1 MRKSYLVFFAS
12 IAALVAIL
20 LVYSCQN
27 SFQESD
33 NTGSKKEAINY
44 GGVFRI
50 NEVSEF
56 KSLFPL
62 NTTDVISY
70 RIFSQ
75 VYEGM
80 LKFSPQDLSVTPNIA
95 ERWEVNATATSF
107 TFYLRKGVKFHD
119 DPCFKNGKGREVTAH
134 DFKYCFDKI
143 CEANPDYASF
153 WVFKDK
159 VVGANEYYESTKKNN
174 PLPGGVKGVKVI
186 DDYIIKIDLNY
197 PYASFYNVLCT
208 PYCYVFPHELIDKYK
223 TDVRIKAVGTGP
235 FKLASINEGEVVFL
249 SRNLNYWKKDSLGN
263 QLPYLDG
270 IKITFIN
277 DKQAELIE
285 FRKRNLDMVFRLP
298 VEMIDEIMAEME
310 NKEKKLDYD
319 IQFTPALNIQYYGFL
334 NSSEVF
340 KNKLVRQA
348 FNYAVDREKIVSY
361 VLKGEG
367 IAASYG
373 FVPPSFEDYDF
384 ESIHGYHFEPNKARK
399 LLTLAGYPN
408 GDGFPE
414 ISLNLNNN
422 GGPNSPNIRV
432 AEIV

>member
-1 MRKSYLVFFAS
+1 M
-12 IAALVAIL
+12 
-20 LVYSCQN
+20 
-27 SFQESD
+27 
-33 NTGSKKEAINY
+33 
-44 GGVFRI
+44 
-50 NEVSEF
+50 
-56 KSLFPL
+56 
-62 NTTDVISY
+62 
-70 RIFSQ
+70 
-75 VYEGM
+75 
-80 LKFSPQDLSVTPNIA
+80 
-95 ERWEVNATATSF
+95 
-107 TFYLRKGVKFHD
+107 
-119 DPCFKNGKGREVTAH
+119 
-134 DFKYCFDKI
+134 
-143 CEANPDYASF
+143 
-153 WVFKDK
+153 
-159 VVGANEYYESTKKNN
+159 
-174 PLPGGVKGVKVI
+174 
-186 DDYIIKIDLNY
+186 
-197 PYASFYNVLCT
+197 
-208 PYCYVFPHELIDKYK
+208 
-223 TDVRIKAVGTGP
+223 
-235 FKLASINEGEVVFL
+235 FL

-432 AEIV
+432 AEIVQKMYERNHSLWNTNKHPKNHPTMFCCHIR